1 MRRQIRQQKSEP
13 ILQQLKSWLDK
24 TQPHITPQSALGKAI
39 SYLSNNWSRLIR
51 YLEGGHLPIDN
62 NPAERAIR
70 QVALGRKNWMFAGSA
85 KGGRAAVVLYSLVGT
100 CKVLGIN
107 PQAYLED
114 VLTKVSTTPSSE
126 AHTLTPW
133 AWAAAQPKN

>member
-1 MRRQIRQQKSEP
+1 MPEGIQCAV
-13 ILQQLKSWLDK
+13 QQLNSSLDK

-70 QVALGRKNWMFAGSA
+70 PFVIGRNYAQHPIMRSYSDALS
-85 KGGRAAVVLYSLVGT
+85 VT
-100 CKVLGIN
+100 
-107 PQAYLED
+107 
-114 VLTKVSTTPSSE
+114 
-126 AHTLTPW
+126 H
-133 AWAAAQPKN
+133 

>member
-1 MRRQIRQQKSEP
+1 MLIGITPSTVPYTMRRQIRQQKSEP

-62 NPAERAIR
+62 NQPNVPSARSSSVAKTGCSATHPRAPMPAR
-70 QVALGRKNWMFAGSA
+70 
-85 KGGRAAVVLYSLVGT
+85 
-100 CKVLGIN
+100 C
-107 PQAYLED
+107 
-114 VLTKVSTTPSSE
+114 ST
-126 AHTLTPW
+126 A
-133 AWAAAQPKN
+133 